1 MAAAVAYESG
11 LTSVIVVAA
20 DSGPLL
26 AESIAA
32 ALASS
37 APIEIIVVDNA
48 SADGE
53 PDRISVTH
61 ARDQRVRLL
70 RHDRNLGFG
79 PACNRGASIARGDAL
94 LFLNPDCM
102 IEPDTIA
109 SLRAI
114 SAQDSTLGLLGIEIV
129 SPDRQPARGNRRRDP
144 TLRRAAMTLS
154 GLARFETRW
163 PALAGVE
170 MPAMPS
176 APPAIENVEAVSGA
190 CLFLPRRV
198 FDAVGGFDEGYFLHV
213 EDLDLCRRVRDGGY
227 SVAVAHTLHAVHA
240 QGGSSRH
247 RPLFVAWHKHRGM
260 WRYFRKFDPAARNP
274 LVRWLVWLGIWA
286 HFTLS
291 APLILARRR
300 LAASGK
306 SSIHGSD
313 ATRAT

>member
-1 MAAAVAYESG
+1 MAAAIAHERG

-37 APIEIIVVDNA
+37 APIEVIIVDNA

-53 PDRISVTH
+53 PDRVSAMH
-61 ARDQRVRLL
+61 AQDRRVRLL
-70 RHDRNLGFG
+70 HNDRNLGFG

-102 IEPDTIA
+102 IEADTIA

-114 SAQDSTLGLLGIEIV
+114 SAHDPTLGLLGIEIL
-129 SPDRQPARGNRRRDP
+129 SPDGQPARGNRRRDP

-154 GLARFETRW
+154 GLAHFESRR
-163 PALAGVE
+163 AAFAGVE
-170 MPAMPS
+170 MPVTSS
-176 APPAIENVEAVSGA
+176 ARPAIESVEAVSGA
-190 CLFLPRRV
+190 CFFLPRRV
-198 FDAVGGFDEGYFLHV
+198 FDAVGGFDEAYFLHV
-213 EDLDLCRRVRDGGY
+213 EDLDLCRRVRDAGY
-227 SVAVAHTLHAVHA
+227 SVAIAHALHAVHA

-274 LVRWLVWLGIWA
+274 ATRALVWLGLWTRFA
-286 HFTLS
+286 LS
-291 APLILARRR
+291 APFTLARRR
-300 LAASGK
+300 CAIATDRENGA
-306 SSIHGSD
+306 G
-313 ATRAT
+313 TRAI